1 MDIEEEDVIV
11 GVDNGLNGGLV
22 AISRYTGGIIAKTV
36 MPTFDRGKK
45 KEVDIYKVYQWILSL
60 DSYRFIFAVEE
71 PLHHAK
77 SSQAVRSMGIS
88 FGKLLGLAES
98 REWNLRRVKVHNW
111 QNSMLGHLRA
121 PYDTKKAA
129 LLVAKDLAP
138 DECWL
143 KNKRC
148 SKAHD
153 GMVDAFLIA
162 QYIRKGYKILDG
174 RI

>member
-1 MDIEEEDVIV
+1 MDIDEEDVIV

-22 AISRYTGGIIAKTV
+22 AISRYTGGVIAKTV
-36 MPTFDRGKK
+36 MPILVRGKK
-45 KEVDIYKVYQWILSL
+45 KEIDIYKVYQWVLGL
-60 DSYRFIFAVEE
+60 DSRFIFAVEE

-88 FGKLLGLAES
+88 FG
-98 REWNLRRVKVHNW
+98 NL
-111 QNSMLGHLRA
+111 
-121 PYDTKKAA
+121 
-129 LLVAKDLAP
+129 LAP

-148 SKAHD
+148 SKPHD